1 MATERFNLRP
11 ILLLVGALCVTF
23 LARMLL
29 SPLLLQ
35 IRAHYELT
43 HGEGGM
49 LFFIISAGYSVS
61 MLLSGFVAQRLEHRG
76 TVLASLL
83 IIATALALIGFAPP
97 LPVFYTGLVLLGA
110 GAGLYGPSGIT
121 TLTDVAAAEHWGKA
135 LALHE
140 IGPILGFFG
149 APVLAAFVV
158 RYASWQAGFMVISA
172 ASFAVAVLFRRYAV
186 GGRFPGAPPSLHNI
200 VQIWSIG
207 RFWII
212 ALFFVL
218 AVGLEIGVYSMLPS
232 FLVEVRGMSE
242 TATNSLVG
250 ASRLTALAL
259 IFVSGWLADRIG
271 ARILIGII
279 SVAAGSVTIGIGVA
293 RGQLLFVAVL
303 LQPMLIAAFFP
314 AALIELARVAPAQS
328 RNLAVALVIPVAN
341 LFGSGVVPAALGY
354 LAERGRFAEGFVM
367 VGTLMPVA
375 ALLFLLLPL
384 LRRNGKPRPQE

>member
-1 MATERFNLRP
+1 MTRERLNLRP

-29 SPLLLQ
+29 SPLLLH
-35 IRAHYELT
+35 IRAHYALT
-43 HGEGGM
+43 HAEGGM
-49 LFFIISAGYSVS
+49 LFFVMSVGYSVS
-61 MLLSGFVAQRLEHRG
+61 MLLSGFVAERLEHRG

-83 IIATALALIGFAPP
+83 IVGAALALIGFAPP

-121 TLTDVAAAEHWGKA
+121 TLTDVAKAEHWGKA

-149 APVLAAFVV
+149 APVLAAVVV
-158 RYASWQAGFMVISA
+158 RYSSWQAGFLVVA
-172 ASFAVAVLFRRYAV
+172 VASFIGAALFSRYAE
-186 GGRFPGAPPSLHNI
+186 GGRFPGAPPSPRNVL
-200 VQIWSIG
+200 QIWSIG

-242 TATNSLVG
+242 GVTNSLVG

-271 ARILIGII
+271 ARILIGAIAI
-279 SVAAGSVTIGIGVA
+279 AAGSVTVGIGLA
-293 RGQLLFVAVL
+293 RGPLLLGAVL

-341 LFGSGVVPAALGY
+341 LFGSGAVPAVLGY
-354 LAERGRFAEGFVM
+354 LAERGQFAAGFVL
-367 VGTLMPVA
+367 VGALMPPATV
-375 ALLFLLLPL
+375 LLPL
-384 LRRNGKPRPQE
+384 LRGGERRRAEE